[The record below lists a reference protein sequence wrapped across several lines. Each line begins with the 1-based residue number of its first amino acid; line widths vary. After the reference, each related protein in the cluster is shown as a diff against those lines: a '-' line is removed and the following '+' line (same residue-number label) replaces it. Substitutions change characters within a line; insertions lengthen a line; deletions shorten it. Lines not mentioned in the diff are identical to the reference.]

1 MGTILKNMKK
11 LLKLVFVLSV
21 FLISSIDGFS
31 QGRLSGDIMTNVN
44 FYNRDT
50 NIGAFDNNL
59 YDNYLSGGEAWLSVR
74 YADSKGFA
82 ATVRIDGFQNSN
94 LLNPTSAYTAA
105 GIGMFNLTKEYKKLT
120 ISGGHIYDQIGS
132 GILFRAYEDRGLLID
147 NALFGLK
154 LKYQINDHLK
164 VKGFT
169 GQVRQQFSRY
179 QPTVKAINIEGDFA
193 VGKKGYNTLGGGA
206 LNRTMDQ
213 ASMDGVVNTVNGLP
227 EEKRFVPNYNSYGG
241 VIYNTLNY
249 GAFTW
254 YAEGALKTEEAIAFN
269 AEDIYNASGSAIY
282 SSLGF
287 AVNKL
292 GLNGSV
298 KRTENFVQRT
308 SPNET
313 ALRGLYNWQP
323 IIAQIRTQR
332 VIARYSPQSQDV
344 SEQAASINAFYNPEK
359 NTAINLSYTHINS
372 LKDNIFPESE
382 KLYREIYGEVEYR
395 GVKDFIFH
403 LGAQYMEYNQE
414 LYQVK
419 AGAPLVFAFTPF
431 MEVVYKI
438 DKKHSI
444 RMEAQYMDTK
454 QDYGTWA
461 FALVEFNIAPTWS
474 FAITDM
480 YNANPSGI
488 NGDGREATHYPNVFV
503 AYSKGP
509 HRFTGQ
515 YVKQVEGI
523 NCTGGVCRYEPAFSG
538 FKFGMTS
545 SF

>member
-1 MGTILKNMKK
+1 MQKVLKIF
-11 LLKLVFVLSV
+11 LVLAVVLVSITGEV
-21 FLISSIDGFS
+21 FA

-59 YDNYLSGGEAWLSVR
+59 YDNYLSGGETWLTVR
-74 YADSKGFA
+74 YADAKGFSA
-82 ATVRIDGFQNSN
+82 LVRVDAFQNSN

-105 GIGMFNLTKEYKKLT
+105 GIGMFNLTKEFKKLT
-120 ISGGHIYDQIGS
+120 VSAGHIYDQIGS

-154 LKYQINDHLK
+154 LKYQLTDRIK
-164 VKGFT
+164 VKGFA

-179 QPTVKAINIEGDFA
+179 EPAVKAINIEGDFA
-193 VGKKGYNTLGGGA
+193 VGKKGYNTLGVGA

-213 ASMDGVVNTVNGLP
+213 ASMDGIVNTVNGLP
-227 EEKRFVPNYNSYGG
+227 EELRFVPTYNSYGA
-241 VIYNTLNY
+241 VLYNTLNY

-254 YAEGALKTEEAIAFN
+254 YMEAALKSEEAIAFN
-269 AEDIYNASGSAIY
+269 AEDLYKAPGSAFY
-282 SSLGF
+282 STLGF

-292 GLNGSV
+292 GINASV

-323 IIAQIRTQR
+323 IIANIRTQR

-344 SEQAASINAFYNPEK
+344 SEQGASINVFYNPTK
-359 NTAINLSYTHINS
+359 DWGINLNYTHINT
-372 LKDNIFPESE
+372 LQDNIFPEAE
-382 KLYREIYGEVEYR
+382 KLYREIYGEVDYR
-395 GVKDFIFH
+395 GIKNFIFH
-403 LGAQYMEYNQE
+403 LGAQYMEYNQD

-431 MEVVYKI
+431 TEIIYKI
-438 DKKHSI
+438 DKQHSL
-444 RMEAQYMDTK
+444 RFEGQYMATK
-454 QDYGTWA
+454 QDYGSWA
-461 FALVEFNIAPTWS
+461 FALLEYNISPTWS
-474 FAITDM
+474 FAVTDM
-480 YNANPSGI
+480 YNIEPSGI
-488 NGDGREATHYPNVFV
+488 NGDGRDPTHYPNLFV
-503 AYSKGP
+503 AYTKGP

-538 FKFGMTS
+538 FKFSMTS

>member
-1 MGTILKNMKK
+1 MKK
-11 LLKLVFVLSV
+11 ILIICLLFAACIWAEKV
-21 FLISSIDGFS
+21 IA

-74 YADSKGFA
+74 YADTKGFA
-82 ATVRIDGFQNSN
+82 ATVRIDGFQNTN
-94 LLNPTSAYTAA
+94 LLNPTAAYTAA
-105 GIGMFNLTKEYKKLT
+105 GVGAFNLTKEFKKLT
-120 ISGGHIYDQIGS
+120 ISGGNIYDQIGS
-132 GILFRAYEDRGLLID
+132 GILWRAYEDRGLLID

-154 LKYQINDHLK
+154 LQYQVLDNLK

-169 GQVRQQFSRY
+169 GQIKRRGEFTRY
-179 QPTVKAINIEGDFA
+179 EPVVKAINIETDFA
-193 VGKKGYNTLGGGA
+193 VGEKGYNTLGVGG

-213 ASMDGVVNTVNGLP
+213 ASMAGVVNSVNGLDSAD
-227 EEKRFVPNYNSYGG
+227 RFVPRYNTYGG
-241 VIYNTLNY
+241 TLYNTLNY

-254 YAEGALKTEEAIAFN
+254 YVEAAAKSNEAIAFN
-269 AEDIYNASGSAIY
+269 AEDIYTAAGTSVY
-282 SSLGF
+282 STLGF

-292 GLNGSV
+292 GINAAI
-298 KRTENFVQRT
+298 KRTENFVMRT

-313 ALRGLYNWQP
+313 ALNGLYNWQP
-323 IIAQIRTQR
+323 IIANIRTQR

-344 SEQAASINAFYNPEK
+344 SEQAGNLNVFYNPTK
-359 NTAINLSYTHINS
+359 DLGLNLSYTHINT
-372 LKDNIFPESE
+372 LKDHIFPEPT
-382 KLYREIYGEVEYR
+382 KLFREVWGEAEYR
-395 GVKDFIFH
+395 GFKNFIIH

-414 LYQVK
+414 LYQIK
-419 AGAPLVFAFTPF
+419 ANAPLVFAFTPF
-431 MEVVYKI
+431 TEVVYKI

-444 RMEAQYMDTK
+444 RFEGQYMATK
-454 QDYGTWA
+454 QDYGSWL
-461 FALVEFNIAPTWS
+461 FGLLEYNISPKWS
-474 FAITDM
+474 FAVTDM
-480 YNANPSGI
+480 YNLKPSGI
-488 NGDGREATHYPNVFV
+488 NGEGREPTHYPNVFV
-503 AYSKGP
+503 AYTKGP

-523 NCTGGVCRYEPAFSG
+523 NCTGGVCRFEPAFSG